1 MNIEKLK
8 RLTGSCLCALLLAAC
23 TGGPAE
29 TLQSPDGQLSLTA
42 GVKDG
47 RPYYTLAQGTETL
60 INPSALG
67 FILEGG
73 PLDSNFRLKGTH
85 RSTFDETWAQS
96 WGEDIEVR
104 NHYNELTLDLEE
116 RDGLKRQLSIVF
128 RLFDDGLGFRY
139 IFPEQENL
147 KQFVIMDEV
156 TEYAFPWDAKTWSIP
171 TNGTKYYEAL
181 YTASPLSRK
190 DTISTPATLEVRDG
204 LYLTLHE
211 ANLTDYASLNLAP
224 EKVGEGEHLVNS
236 STEEGVT
243 LRAALT
249 PWSTGEK
256 VFAHAPFATPWRTVI
271 VGHKPGDLIL
281 SRLMLNLN
289 EPCKLEDTSW
299 IEPGRYV
306 GIWWGMHME
315 AYTWAQGPKHGANT
329 ANTMRYIDFA
339 AKHGFNGVLVEGWN
353 YGWDGDWTENGDAF
367 SFTKPYPDYDLKR
380 LADYARQKGV
390 RLIGHNETGGAAT
403 NYEQQLDSAYA
414 LYRSLGI
421 HAVKTGYVNPMLDHK
436 ELQHSQYGVRHYR
449 KVIETAARY
458 GIMIDNHEPAMPTG
472 LQRTYPNLMTQEGVR
487 GQEYNAWSPDG
498 GNPPEHTCILP
509 FTRGLAGPMD
519 FTPGI
524 FNFRNPVYPATHPQ
538 TTIAKQLAL
547 YVVLFSPLQMAAD
560 MIENYENQP
569 AFSFITSCPTTW
581 AKTVIPDAKIGD
593 YVTIARKDRSSD
605 NWFVGSITNAEA
617 RNLTLKLDF
626 LDPDASYKA
635 TIYEDGEGA
644 DYKSNPYPVKIS
656 EKEVTAD
663 SILTLQLASGG
674 GTAIRIEKM

>member
-1 MNIEKLK
+1 MNIDRLK
-8 RLTGSCLCALLLAAC
+8 RLTGNCLCALLLTAC
-23 TGGPAE
+23 SSGTAE
-29 TLQSPDGQLSLTA
+29 TLQSPDGRLSLTA

-47 RPYYTLAQGTETL
+47 CPYYSLAQGTETL

-67 FILEGG
+67 FILEDG
-73 PLDSNFRLKGTH
+73 PLDDNFRLKEVRH
-85 RSTFDETWAQS
+85 STFDETWAQP
-96 WGEDIEVR
+96 WGEEVEVR

-116 RDGLKRQLSIVF
+116 RNGLKRRLSIVF

-139 IFPEQENL
+139 VFPEQENL
-147 KQFVIMDEV
+147 KQFVIMDEK
-156 TEYAFPWDAKTWSIP
+156 TEYAFPWDAKAWSIP

-181 YTASPLSRK
+181 FTASPLSRK
-190 DTISTPATLEVRDG
+190 DTISTPVTLEVNDS
-204 LYLTLHE
+204 LYMVLHE
-211 ANLTDYASLNLAP
+211 ADLTDYASLNLTP
-224 EKVGEGEHLVNS
+224 GTNKQEK
-236 STEEGVT
+236 GVT

-256 VFAHAPFATPWRTVI
+256 VFAAAPFATPWRTII
-271 VGHKPGDLIL
+271 VGKTPGDLML

-315 AYTWAQGPKHGANT
+315 KYTWAQGPKHGATT

-339 AKHGFNGVLVEGWN
+339 AKHGFSGVLVEGWN

-367 SFTKPYPDYDLKR
+367 SFTKPYPDYDLKK

-421 HAVKTGYVNPMLDHK
+421 NAVKTGYVNPMLDHK

-498 GNPPEHTCILP
+498 GNPPEHTCVLP

-524 FNFRNPVYPATHPQ
+524 FNFRNPVFPGTHPQ
-538 TTIAKQLAL
+538 TTLAKQLAL

-581 AKTVIPDAKIGD
+581 AKTVIPDAKIGEF
-593 YVTIARKDRSSD
+593 VTIARKDRNSED
-605 NWFVGSITNAEA
+605 WFVGSITDAEA
-617 RNLTLKLDF
+617 RTLELPLDF
-626 LDPDASYKA
+626 LSLGASYKA
-635 TIYEDGEGA
+635 TVYEDGEGA
-644 DYKSNPYPVKIS
+644 DYKTNPYPVKIT
-656 EKEVTAD
+656 EEEVTAD
-663 SILTLQLASGG
+663 SILTLQLAPGG
-674 GTAIRIEKM
+674 GTAIRIEKL

>member
-1 MNIEKLK
+1 MNIDRLK
-8 RLTGSCLCALLLAAC
+8 RLTGNCLCALLLTAC
-23 TGGPAE
+23 SSGTAE
-29 TLQSPDGQLSLTA
+29 TLQSPDGRLSLTA

-47 RPYYTLAQGTETL
+47 CPYYSLAQGTETL

-67 FILEGG
+67 FILEDG
-73 PLDSNFRLKGTH
+73 PLDDNFRLKEVRH
-85 RSTFDETWAQS
+85 STFDETWAQP
-96 WGEDIEVR
+96 WGEEVEVR
-104 NHYNELTLDLEE
+104 NHYNELTLDLEG
-116 RDGLKRQLSIVF
+116 RNGLKRRLSIVF

-139 IFPEQENL
+139 VFPEQENL
-147 KQFVIMDEV
+147 KQFVIMDEK
-156 TEYAFPWDAKTWSIP
+156 TEYAFPWDAKAWSIP

-181 YTASPLSRK
+181 FTASPLSRK
-190 DTISTPATLEVRDG
+190 DTISTPVTLEVNDS
-204 LYLTLHE
+204 LYMVLHE
-211 ANLTDYASLNLAP
+211 ADLTDYASLNLTP
-224 EKVGEGEHLVNS
+224 GTNKQEK
-236 STEEGVT
+236 GVT

-256 VFAHAPFATPWRTVI
+256 VFAAAPFATPWRTII
-271 VGHKPGDLIL
+271 VGKTPGDLML

-315 AYTWAQGPKHGANT
+315 KYTWAQGPKHGATT

-339 AKHGFNGVLVEGWN
+339 AKHGFSGVLVEGWN

-367 SFTKPYPDYDLKR
+367 SFTKPYPDYDLKK

-421 HAVKTGYVNPMLDHK
+421 NAVKTGYVNPMLDHK

-449 KVIETAARY
+449 KVIVTAARY

-524 FNFRNPVYPATHPQ
+524 FNFRNPVFPGTHPQ
-538 TTIAKQLAL
+538 TTLAKQLAL

-560 MIENYENQP
+560 MVENYENQP

-581 AKTVIPDAKIGD
+581 AKTIIPDAKIGEF
-593 YVTIARKDRSSD
+593 VTIARKDRNSE

-617 RNLTLKLDF
+617 RTLELPLDF
-626 LDPDASYKA
+626 LSPGASYKA
-635 TIYEDGEGA
+635 TVYEDGEGA
-644 DYKSNPYPVKIS
+644 DYKTNPYPMKIT
-656 EKEVTAD
+656 EEEVTAD
-663 SILTLQLASGG
+663 SILTLQLAPGG
-674 GTAIRIEKM
+674 GTAIRIEKL

>member
-1 MNIEKLK
+1 MNIDRLK
-8 RLTGSCLCALLLAAC
+8 RLTGNCLCALLLTAC
-23 TGGPAE
+23 SSGTAE
-29 TLQSPDGQLSLTA
+29 TLQSPDGRLSLTA

-47 RPYYTLAQGTETL
+47 CPYYSLAQGTETL

-67 FILEGG
+67 FILEDG
-73 PLDSNFRLKGTH
+73 PLDDNFRLKEVRH
-85 RSTFDETWAQS
+85 STFDETWAQP
-96 WGEDIEVR
+96 WGEEVEVR

-116 RDGLKRQLSIVF
+116 RNGLKRRLSIVF

-139 IFPEQENL
+139 VFPEQENL
-147 KQFVIMDEV
+147 KQFVIMDEK
-156 TEYAFPWDAKTWSIP
+156 TEYAFPWDAKAWSIP

-181 YTASPLSRK
+181 FTASPLSRK
-190 DTISTPATLEVRDG
+190 DTISTPVTLEVNDS
-204 LYLTLHE
+204 LYMVLHE
-211 ANLTDYASLNLAP
+211 ADLTDYASLNLTP
-224 EKVGEGEHLVNS
+224 GTNKQEK
-236 STEEGVT
+236 GVT

-256 VFAHAPFATPWRTVI
+256 VFAAAPFATPWRTII
-271 VGHKPGDLIL
+271 VGKTPGDLML

-315 AYTWAQGPKHGANT
+315 KYTWAQGPKHGATT

-339 AKHGFNGVLVEGWN
+339 AKHGFSGVLVEGWN

-367 SFTKPYPDYDLKR
+367 SFTKPYPDYDLKKV
-380 LADYARQKGV
+380 ADYARQKGV

-421 HAVKTGYVNPMLDHK
+421 NAVKTGYVNPMLDHK

-498 GNPPEHTCILP
+498 GNPPEHTCVLP

-524 FNFRNPVYPATHPQ
+524 FNFRNPVFPGTHPQ
-538 TTIAKQLAL
+538 TTLAKQLAL

-581 AKTVIPDAKIGD
+581 AKTVIPDAKIGEF
-593 YVTIARKDRSSD
+593 VTIARKDRNSED
-605 NWFVGSITNAEA
+605 WFVGSITNAEA
-617 RNLTLKLDF
+617 RILDLPLDF
-626 LDPDASYKA
+626 LDKGTSYKA

-644 DYKSNPYPVKIS
+644 DYSTNPYPIKIS
-656 EKEVTAD
+656 EKEVTSN
-663 SILTLQLASGG
+663 SILQLQLAPGG